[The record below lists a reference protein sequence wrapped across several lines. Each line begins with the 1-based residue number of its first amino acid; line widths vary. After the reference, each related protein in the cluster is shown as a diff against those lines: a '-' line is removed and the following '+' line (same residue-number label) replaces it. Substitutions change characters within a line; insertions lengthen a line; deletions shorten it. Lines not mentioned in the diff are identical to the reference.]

1 MIIGHERQIKYLDR
15 ILARGCL
22 AHAYLFYG
30 PEQVGKET
38 VAKTLVKAIFCA
50 HAKKSLERVCDSCEQ
65 CNLVEKETHPNV
77 TNISRAATLTS
88 KKEKRSNIPIG
99 DIRELKRIFS
109 LKGAE
114 TQMRVVLMNEADQ
127 MSDEAANAFLKLLEE
142 PSRDTLFILCAASK
156 DLLLPTILSRTQAIG
171 FAPVSSHILRQF
183 LASKKIGQELAET
196 MLDIASGRPG
206 ILMRLLSD
214 EKYLDEEKE
223 FLKKI
228 SEIIEKKDLPEAFR
242 LTEKSAADEYLMI
255 KTIES
260 IVHLLRAKM
269 LFNSFEQNTQAI
281 AQKLKKVAAISASLE
296 TTNVNPRL
304 ALDALFLEAMRSG

>member
-109 LKGAE
+109 LSGAG
-114 TQMRVVLMNEADQ
+114 TQTRVVVIQEADQ

-142 PSRDTLFILCAASK
+142 PSRDMLFILCAASK

-171 FAPVSSHILRQF
+171 FAPVSPTILRPF

-196 MLDIASGRPG
+196 MMDIASGRPG